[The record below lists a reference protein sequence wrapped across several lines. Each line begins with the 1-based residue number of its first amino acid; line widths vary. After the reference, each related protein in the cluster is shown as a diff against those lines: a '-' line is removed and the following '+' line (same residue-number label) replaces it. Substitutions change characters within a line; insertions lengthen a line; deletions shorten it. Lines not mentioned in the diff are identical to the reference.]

1 MKVCYEISAERLVAS
16 DSTRAQVIVFS
27 CPDATEKEELAETY
41 DLDAHTLESTLDI
54 DEIPRLEFAP
64 DRLFIIWKKPKSLT
78 FTDELSFGMSSLGI
92 LLQPDKLIF
101 ITDQPYG
108 LLEGKFFQRNAS
120 LSDLMLKVLLQTV
133 HHYLGHLK
141 GIKLLSGDI
150 QKKINASMENRYLL
164 QMFNLSET
172 LIYYIDAIQGNGV
185 VLARLRTAA
194 GIKISLTPDE
204 VEMLDDIIIDNQQCA
219 KQAEIYSSVLSGLM
233 DARGN
238 IINNNMNVLLK
249 NLTLINVVFLPLNL
263 VASIGGMSEYSAI
276 TQHLDWR
283 LSYFLFFLGMLVLG
297 WITWVILQRRISA
310 LQGVDLKRK
319 PRSTLH

>member
-1 MKVCYEISAERLVAS
+1 
-16 DSTRAQVIVFS
+16 
-27 CPDATEKEELAETY
+27 
-41 DLDAHTLESTLDI
+41 
-54 DEIPRLEFAP
+54 
-64 DRLFIIWKKPKSLT
+64 
-78 FTDELSFGMSSLGI
+78 
-92 LLQPDKLIF
+92 
-101 ITDQPYG
+101 
-108 LLEGKFFQRNAS
+108 
-120 LSDLMLKVLLQTV
+120 MLKVLLQTV